1 MYTIRLLW
9 NKPEMSTSHKENICA
24 WHCGRLRGAY
34 ALDPYQTSRST
45 IVFESDSQ
53 RMLAYFYLLNVAVF
67 EPKLV

>member
-9 NKPEMSTSHKENICA
+9 NKPGMSTSHKENICA